1 VAQAKVKEAG
11 MLRANAKFGL
21 TVAIAA
27 LAAGCASYDGRS
39 LEPGKS
45 TVADVQATMGVPEEK
60 QSYPGET
67 LWWYPRGPAGWHSY
81 AVWIGPDGVLRRI
94 EQRLTVENV
103 RKLAAGSTTR
113 KEVREL
119 FGPPFVVSV
128 LPRQKR
134 EVWEYK
140 LLEVEF
146 KWNLWVQFSED
157 GIVREVL
164 QMRHPDMD
172 PPSAGTGKE

>member
-1 VAQAKVKEAG
+1 
-11 MLRANAKFGL
+11 MLRSTLKVWL
-21 TVAIAA
+21 AIALAA
-27 LAAGCASYDGRS
+27 LAAGCASYSGHS
-39 LEPGKS
+39 LVPGKS
-45 TVADVQATMGVPEEK
+45 TAAEVEATMGRPDER
-60 QSYPGET
+60 QPYAGET

-81 AVWIGPDGVLRRI
+81 AVWIGSDGVLRRI
-94 EQRLTVENV
+94 EQRLTVGNV

-119 FGPPFVVSV
+119 FGPPFVVSY

-140 LLEVEF
+140 LLEVDF
-146 KWNLWVQFSED
+146 KWNLWVQFSDD

-172 PPSAGTGKE
+172 PPGAGTGKD